1 MTEAS
6 YAQELESLMSTSL
19 VLLMPELA
27 ADIHAAGR
35 LQVFSP
41 QTRVVRQDDSID
53 NLIIPLDASV
63 RLVFTTG
70 RIGEENMLE
79 RSAPLRPIALRDM
92 LDGKGYPF
100 SIETESKSAVVLLP
114 KKLILD
120 LTSGKPKLRR
130 SLSAI
135 ASSVAVERF
144 AKFLLQRKL
153 TVDVVV
159 TRLHA
164 LNLEPSLLP
173 RRKKLVV
180 QKPSIVFIQSGQLV
194 LRKQNS
200 EEASSAEYP
209 IEAGGWFLF
218 HPGKGNVDIVA
229 QSNVYTQI
237 LELANTVSPLDP
249 AEQALFDEKGVWSP
263 DFAFFDTSKEQLNT
277 LHPINGKPIRIDKLS
292 RYYNGIDPKTILVDS
307 KTVGHLAATI
317 SNLSRLLGDEVNVN
331 NVEIQVKSAE
341 SLSMVPI
348 AEIIERS
355 GYITRGLACDFGQ
368 LSRQVLPAILFL
380 SGRPVILLKKDFAS
394 VTVLDAHLGILKI
407 SRGDFEDSWNRRV
420 IEVMQSPFDAAAR
433 EGQRR
438 GYANRPD
445 QMGFAA
451 MKFLLDEF
459 SPVFR
464 NQALLNIFGF
474 SLAMLF
480 PILLHQFIDQ
490 VLISRDPSVFL
501 QFLFGFV
508 GLLVFQGL
516 ARFADHVID
525 QDLRGR
531 IFFRLGSTLYRQFLQ
546 LPATQFSDLRSS
558 DASVRTQQ
566 IEYLTSVLMESRVAT
581 STLIT
586 NTAVILVVLYF
597 LAWKVGLIMTVF
609 VGASLIVALKIL
621 KGSAREA
628 MGSTELKREFQTRM
642 AEFLRGFLTVKFL
655 GAEKSM
661 REKIETAA
669 FDSLH
674 LQTSM
679 SGRWFGID
687 ALIGGLAITSI
698 CLSLLVSMRGFMDGS
713 LSPGSVMALI
723 FYVGMMIGPVTN
735 LVKLLSTQTIVEPIY
750 RLVGG
755 MIRPDLD
762 YSYETGATSKAIAI
776 DGRIRFERVSYRYT
790 ERVSPA
796 VNDISFSINRGDVVV
811 IVGETGSG
819 KSTLARLLAARVRPA
834 PGKIYFDDVDSRIIS
849 ATSLREQIILVEQT
863 PALFSG
869 SIIAN
874 IAYGDDTPDF
884 ERASAAA
891 KEAGLISLIDSLPG
905 GFDFVISSQSAG
917 LSVGQK
923 QQIALARA
931 LYQRPKVL
939 IIDEST
945 AHLDP
950 VAQQLITDNL
960 SALMKDKTVILV
972 AHHLAAARSA
982 DKILVLKAGVLVEQ
996 GNHSTLLKKNGEYAQ
1011 LYRRAVGAD

>member
-1 MTEAS
+1 MTETD
-6 YAQELESLMSTSL
+6 YTHQLESLMSTAL
-19 VLLMPELA
+19 VRLVPELA
-27 ADIHAAGR
+27 ADIHSAGR
-35 LQVFSP
+35 LQVYSP
-41 QTRVVRQDDSID
+41 RTRIVRQDEVID

-100 SIETESKSAVVLLP
+100 SIETESKSALVLLP

-120 LTSGKPKLRR
+120 LTVGKPKLRR

-144 AKFLLQRKL
+144 VTFLLQRKL

-159 TRLHA
+159 SRLHA
-164 LNLEPSLLP
+164 LNLEPNGLP
-173 RRKKLVV
+173 RRKKLNV

-194 LRKQNS
+194 IRRKDS
-200 EEASSAEYP
+200 EDATSTEYP
-209 IEAGGWFLF
+209 LEAGSWFLL
-218 HPGKGNVDIVA
+218 HPEKANIEIVA
-229 QSNVYTQI
+229 QTDVYTQT
-237 LELANTVSPLDP
+237 LELANNADPLDP
-249 AEQALFDEKGVWSP
+249 TEQALFDEKGIWSP
-263 DFAFFDTSKEQLNT
+263 DFAFFDSSKERLNNIR
-277 LHPINGKPIRIDKLS
+277 PIKGKPISISKLS
-292 RYYNGIDPKTILVDS
+292 SYFQGVDPKTILIDK
-307 KTVGHLAATI
+307 KTVGHTAATI
-317 SNLSRLLGDEVNVN
+317 SNLARLLGDEVNVSN
-331 NVEIQVKSAE
+331 IETQVQSAE
-341 SLSMVPI
+341 SLSMVPF

-355 GYITRGLACDFGQ
+355 GYITRGLACEFGQ
-368 LSRQVLPAILFL
+368 LGRQIVPAVLFL
-380 SGRPVILLKKDFAS
+380 SGRPVILLKKSLAS
-394 VTVLDAHLGILKI
+394 VTVLDAHMGILKI
-407 SRGDFEDSWNRRV
+407 SRSSFEKSWNHRL
-420 IEVMQSPFDAAAR
+420 IEVMQSPFDEAAR

-438 GYANRPD
+438 GFANRPD
-445 QMGFAA
+445 QLGFAA

-459 SPVFR
+459 SSVFR

-480 PILLHQFIDQ
+480 PILLHQFIDE
-490 VLISRDPSVFL
+490 VLISRDPSVFK
-501 QFLFGFV
+501 QYLFGFA
-508 GLLVFQGL
+508 GLLTFQGL
-516 ARFADHVID
+516 TRFADHVID

-546 LPATQFSDLRSS
+546 LPATHFADLRSS

-586 NTAVILVVLYF
+586 NTSVILIVLYF

-628 MGSTELKREFQTRM
+628 MGATELKREFQTRM

-655 GAEKSM
+655 GAERSM

-669 FDSLH
+669 FDTLN

-687 ALIGGLAITSI
+687 ALIGGLAITAI

-762 YSYETGATSKAIAI
+762 YSHETGATSKAIAI
-776 DGRIRFERVSYRYT
+776 DGRIRFERVSFRYT
-790 ERVSPA
+790 DRVSPA
-796 VNDISFSINRGDVVV
+796 VSDISFSINRGDVVV

-819 KSTLARLLAARVRPA
+819 KSTLARLLAARLRA
-834 PGKIYFDDVDSRIIS
+834 SPGKIYFDDVDSRIIS
-849 ATSLREQIILVEQT
+849 GTSLREQIILVEQT
-863 PALFSG
+863 PALFTG
-869 SIIAN
+869 SIMAN
-874 IAYGDDTPDF
+874 IAFGDDTPDYN
-884 ERASAAA
+884 RALTAA
-891 KEAGLISLIDSLPG
+891 KEAGLNTLIDSLPG
-905 GFDFVISSQSAG
+905 GFDFMISSQSAG

-960 SALMKDKTVILV
+960 NALMKNKTVILV
-972 AHHLAAARSA
+972 AHHLSAARSA
-982 DKILVLKAGVLVEQ
+982 DKILVLKAGILVEQ
-996 GNHSTLLKKNGEYAQ
+996 GNHSTLLKKNGEYSQ